1 MISLPPPVNV
11 NSKKIKLLSKILILL
26 YKPIFKFYYI
36 CYYRVLTI
44 LENLASLG
52 ISFENLRP
60 GIVMEFCVGHGKR
73 YIWVLKMTKYSALK
87 KSLGGGEGGCQKF
100 RAYPLDIILNG
111 KVQSGL
117 LTFYM
122 PPNSSKMSLSF
133 PTSLFTFHLHGSK
146 LHKNGSGI
154 LTTNWTPH
162 PVH

>member
-11 NSKKIKLLSKILILL
+11 NCKKIKLLSKILILL

-44 LENLASLG
+44 LENLTSLG

-87 KSLGGGEGGCQKF
+87 KSLGGGGGLSK
-100 RAYPLDIILNG
+100 G
-111 KVQSGL
+111 SGL
-117 LTFYM
+117 PIGYNFKWKSPIWFAY
-122 PPNSSKMSLSF
+122 
-133 PTSLFTFHLHGSK
+133 
-146 LHKNGSGI
+146 I
-154 LTTNWTPH
+154 LYAPK
-162 PVH
+162 